1 MFLEENVAEY
11 FHDFEIRE
19 KKKLTGHKKVL
30 RSSRRGTVVN
40 ESD

>member
-19 KKKLTGHKKVL
+19 KKKINRTQKSAEEFPAWYSG
-30 RSSRRGTVVN
+30 
-40 ESD
+40 